1 MEKFKLTASEFAKM
15 LGISTSAV
23 RHQRLNGKLEG
34 QYIKK
39 DLKYFYASPSKS
51 RPNIVEVTPHNNPK
65 FTGSIYKPK
74 KYKSQYSKKKN
85 RNVPY
90 DETKYH
96 NAPNG
101 HQLQLTN
108 DLRTME
114 RIKGKLKASDLEYI
128 TDDLVLE
135 VKKRKAQKLADQV
148 KAKRDPRSPSLAS
161 SYLTPYSR
169 SANRDYSLPM
179 KGKWYNHDTE
189 KMEDHDPPKR
199 KYNYYL

>member
-1 MEKFKLTASEFAKM
+1 M
-15 LGISTSAV
+15 
-23 RHQRLNGKLEG
+23 
-34 QYIKK
+34 
-39 DLKYFYASPSKS
+39 KYFYAAPGKS
-51 RPNIVEVTPHNNPK
+51 RPIIVQVTPHNNPK